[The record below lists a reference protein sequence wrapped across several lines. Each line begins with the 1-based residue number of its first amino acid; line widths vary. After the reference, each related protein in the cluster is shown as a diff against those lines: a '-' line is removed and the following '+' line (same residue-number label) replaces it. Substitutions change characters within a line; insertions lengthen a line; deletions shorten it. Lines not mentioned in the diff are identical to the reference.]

1 MKKSCYNAAMK
12 DFQNAAMNLKLESAK
27 DFNISLTPLLNK
39 ELAQTPE
46 GDWKRKHILE
56 DLKKAL
62 NDISAMHAIGERKG
76 FA

>member
-12 DFQNAAMNLKLESAK
+12 GFQNAAMKLKV
-27 DFNISLTPLLNK
+27 

-62 NDISAMHAIGERKG
+62 NDVNAMHAIGERKG